1 MKTVLVIDS
10 DAHLRKLISQWLAE
24 AGWRV
29 LEIDDGERGIQIAL
43 QLQPDAVI
51 CDLLM
56 PGCNGF
62 QICRSIREQ
71 AGAIEQPRIIVTDSS
86 VYATNRRNAI
96 EIGADDYLVKPF
108 KGEDLVRILES
119 RHGRRA
125 AASTPRPP
133 TRAHAPL
140 PANQPPRLK
149 FWGVRGSIPTPG
161 PGTVQYG
168 GNTSCVEVR
177 ADGEIIILDAGSGIR
192 RLGLALAREFKDQ
205 PINLTLLITHTH
217 WDHIQ
222 GFPFFIPA
230 YNPHNRLRILGY
242 EGARKG
248 LHSTLTAQMESPY
261 FPVSMRHMPG
271 NIDVTELREREF
283 NVGRVR
289 VETTFVN
296 HPGVCVGYRLFTSA
310 GSIAY
315 LPDNEPFQR
324 MRSHAAGQP
333 RAEHIEALK
342 YASEQDQRVIEFLM
356 GAEVLIVDSQYDD
369 DEYQS
374 HVGWGHGCVDDVVDF
389 AVKARVRQ
397 LYLFHHDPA
406 HDDEKVTSMLT
417 HARALVAAQR
427 GTVQVDAAREG
438 LKFELAA
445 VGKRA

>member
-10 DAHLRKLISQWLAE
+10 DAPLRRLISQWLAE

-96 EIGADDYLVKPF
+96 EVGADDYLVKPF

-125 AASTPRPP
+125 SASTPRPP
-133 TRAHAPL
+133 NRARAPL
-140 PANQPPRLK
+140 PVNQPPRLK

-161 PGTVQYG
+161 SGTVQYG

-192 RLGLALAREFKDQ
+192 RLGLELAREFKDQ

-222 GFPFFIPA
+222 GFPFFVPA

-283 NVGRVR
+283 KVGRVR

-342 YASEQDQRVIEFLM
+342 YASEQDQRVIEFLKD
-356 GAEVLIVDSQYDD
+356 AEVLIVDAQYDD

-374 HVGWGHGCVDDVVDF
+374 HVGWGHGCVDDVVALALF
-389 AVKARVRQ
+389 ARVKQ
-397 LYLFHHDPA
+397 LFLFHHDPD
-406 HDDEKVTSMLT
+406 HDDDQISRMLEW
-417 HARALVAAQR
+417 ARKLVALQGESLA
-427 GTVQVDAAREG
+427 VDAAREG
-438 LKFELAA
+438 QEYVLQAALA
-445 VGKRA
+445 KP